1 MLRQRGEKQRGRN
14 RLLATMVFC
23 LVVVSL
29 GSGTPLGP
37 PGPQENEGQP
47 ESFVC
52 QHCKEEIL
60 LEAGDEDVCP
70 ECGATDPGGSAE

>member
-1 MLRQRGEKQRGRN
+1 MLRQRGEKQRGRK

-29 GSGTPLGP
+29 GRDTPLGP
-37 PGPQENEGQP
+37 PGPQENDEG
-47 ESFVC
+47 ESFFC

-60 LEAGDEDVCP
+60 LEPGGENVCP